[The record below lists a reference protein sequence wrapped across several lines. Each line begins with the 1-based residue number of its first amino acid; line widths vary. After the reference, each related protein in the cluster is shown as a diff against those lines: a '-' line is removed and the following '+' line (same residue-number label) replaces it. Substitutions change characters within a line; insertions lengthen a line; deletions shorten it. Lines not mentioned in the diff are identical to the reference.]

1 MLTDA
6 IQLVLGPPDV
16 AYGVR
21 SKPTQ
26 TFLLEYRLDYFLGLV
41 GQQRLADTGAVHA
54 HPATGLGEQALRVRS
69 RCLLDVHRLGPIH
82 HGEVGRLTAQ
92 LYQLL

>member
-16 AYGVR
+16 GYGVR

-41 GQQRLADTGAVHA
+41 GQQRLADTGAEHA
-54 HPATGLGEQALRVRS
+54 HPATGPVNKRS
-69 RCLLDVHRLGPIH
+69 V
-82 HGEVGRLTAQ
+82 
-92 LYQLL
+92 